1 MNVIM
6 WVHLVQAKSGH
17 SADKVWGGGEG
28 RASSDCV
35 GDGGAGRCYG
45 LAACLLLSDFCL
57 LFPSQIWSGSLHK
70 PSRLSVSTT
79 LLQDLE
85 EGARSQEVQLRR
97 CCCGPGSAVGV
108 PLK

>member
-6 WVHLVQAKSGH
+6 WVHLVQAESGH
-17 SADKVWGGGEG
+17 SADEVCRGQG

-45 LAACLLLSDFCL
+45 LAACLLVSDLCL
-57 LFPSQIWSGSLHK
+57 LFAPQVWSGSHHK
-70 PSRLSVSTT
+70 PSRLSMSTT
-79 LLQDLE
+79 VLQDLE
-85 EGARSQEVQLRR
+85 EGAMTQEVQLRR